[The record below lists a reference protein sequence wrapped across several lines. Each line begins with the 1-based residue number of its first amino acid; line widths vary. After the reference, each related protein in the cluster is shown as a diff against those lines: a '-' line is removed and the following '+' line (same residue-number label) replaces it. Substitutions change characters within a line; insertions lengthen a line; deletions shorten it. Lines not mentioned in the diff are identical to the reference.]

1 MSDSVN
7 KKKEKIGRS
16 YTQISPEGVG
26 TVFNLMKVAHF
37 VYGHL
42 LRAAP
47 CSVRDLEFKGG
58 YRSIQEAMSA
68 CGLVMSIKEIESAV
82 ELGHSFD
89 IHIVGMRA
97 SGLWMTQSKNGGA
110 DFLGFTPLDWEV
122 YFAFLQICKDNEVI
136 EKARLCK

>member
-1 MSDSVN
+1 M
-7 KKKEKIGRS
+7 KKERIGRS
-16 YTQISPEGVG
+16 YTQLSSEGVEP
-26 TVFNLMKVAHF
+26 VFNLMKVAHF

-47 CSVRDLEFKGG
+47 SSEMDLEFHGG

-82 ELGHSFD
+82 NLGHSFD
-89 IHIVGMRA
+89 VHIVGMRA
-97 SGLWMTQSKNGGA
+97 SGLWITRSKNGGA
-110 DFLGFTPLDWEV
+110 DFLSFMPLDWEV

-136 EKARLCK
+136 EKARLCKR